1 VPRAGKGPATKE
13 PRGWST
19 LRATESGSIVVV
31 GTFALAYR
39 GIFLRARFPSG
50 KRDRFTAPTNF
61 GRCKVSNGGLAAESR
76 GRVRVRRVGLDS
88 VAVNARQSLPPLR

>member
-31 GTFALAYR
+31 GTFSLAYR
-39 GIFLRARFPSG
+39 GIFLRARFRSAETRLVYRADKFRALQRRTG
-50 KRDRFTAPTNF
+50 
-61 GRCKVSNGGLAAESR
+61 GREPRSSAS
-76 GRVRVRRVGLDS
+76 
-88 VAVNARQSLPPLR
+88 